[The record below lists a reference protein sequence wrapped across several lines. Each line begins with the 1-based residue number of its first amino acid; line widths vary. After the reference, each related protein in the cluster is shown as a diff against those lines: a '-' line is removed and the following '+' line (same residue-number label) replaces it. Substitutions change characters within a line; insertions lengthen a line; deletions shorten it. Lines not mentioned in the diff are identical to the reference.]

1 MEKIASKYPVSRNMH
16 LSSLD
21 ADSRAEMDRAAIDSA
36 PDGVLVVSRDDVIL
50 LANPAVAQITG
61 YSTAELVG
69 GSINRFLPPA
79 MREGHMQK
87 MRGFFSSPGNARPM
101 GAVGNIKLV
110 RRDGQTMPV
119 DISLGHA
126 HILGKSCAV
135 LFLRDVS
142 TIHRM
147 EEQMQFQAT
156 HDTLTGLTNRWQF
169 MQSLTQVLAISAR
182 SQRVM
187 WLLLLDLDD
196 FKAIN
201 DGHGHAA
208 GDQVLVEVTRRLR
221 SVLRSGEVLGRM
233 GGDEFTILL
242 PELAQPQDI
251 SRVAEK
257 LIAVLSQPYRVNGY
271 EVFSGA
277 SVGGACYPGDAQD
290 GPTLMRYADMAMYRA
305 KASGR
310 NTYALYRPVMGLQ
323 MAERLHIHER
333 LKLAISK
340 GELTLHYQPQVDV
353 RSGQMVGVEALLRWY
368 DQDFGEVPPSRF
380 IPVAESTGLILP
392 LGDWVLEAACRQLAA
407 WVRTGSRVRMAINLS
422 VHQFRQPSLCERLAK
437 LIATY
442 QLPPELIELEITE
455 SQAMAE
461 PEQAQLVLKSLH
473 AMGVGL
479 ALDDFGT
486 GHSSLSYLRVLPVS
500 RVKIDRLFMQHIPE
514 RTDDATLVQ
523 AVISLAH
530 TLGLEVVAEG
540 VETAAQLQFLRQ
552 HQCETYQGW
561 FYAKALPASEVEKL
575 LALAKDGQASPI
587 NNDNDTGL
595 LRRTN
600 AL

>member
-1 MEKIASKYPVSRNMH
+1 MPCSVHMSG
-16 LSSLD
+16 LD
-21 ADSRAEMDRAAIDSA
+21 AVGRAEMDRAAIDSA
-36 PDGVLVVSRDDVIL
+36 PDGVLVVSQDGIIQ
-50 LANPAVAQITG
+50 LANPAVALITG
-61 YSTAELVG
+61 YSISELVG
-69 GSINRFLPPA
+69 GAINRFLPPA
-79 MREGHMQK
+79 MHEGHTDM
-87 MRGFFSSPGNARPM
+87 MRRFFSSPGNARSM
-101 GAVGNIKLV
+101 GAVGNLKLA
-110 RRDGQTMPV
+110 RRDGQMVPV

-126 HILGKSCAV
+126 RILGKSCAV

-142 TIHRM
+142 MIHRM

-169 MQSLTQVLAISAR
+169 MQSLTQVLAMSAR
-182 SQRVM
+182 SRRLM

-208 GDQVLVEVTRRLR
+208 GDQVLVEVARRLQG
-221 SVLRSGEVLGRM
+221 VLRSGEVLGRM

-271 EVFSGA
+271 EVFSGV

-310 NTYALYRPVMGLQ
+310 STYALYKPVMGLQ
-323 MAERLHIHER
+323 MTERIHIHER
-333 LKLAISK
+333 LKMAITQNQ
-340 GELTLHYQPQVDV
+340 LTLHYQPQVDV
-353 RSGQMVGVEALLRWY
+353 RSGQMVGVEALLRWH
-368 DQDFGEVPPSRF
+368 DQELGEVPPSRF

-407 WVRTGSRVRMAINLS
+407 WVQAGSRVRMAINLS

-437 LIATY
+437 WISVY

-461 PEQAQLVLKSLH
+461 PEQAQQVLEALH

-514 RTDDATLVQ
+514 RASDATLVR

-540 VETAAQLQFLRQ
+540 VETAAQLRFLRL

-561 FYAKALPASEVEKL
+561 YYSKAVPASEVGKL
-575 LALAKDGQASPI
+575 LALANDRQTLQI
-587 NNDNDTGL
+587 NNKDIHDSVEERHAN
-595 LRRTN
+595 
-600 AL
+600 